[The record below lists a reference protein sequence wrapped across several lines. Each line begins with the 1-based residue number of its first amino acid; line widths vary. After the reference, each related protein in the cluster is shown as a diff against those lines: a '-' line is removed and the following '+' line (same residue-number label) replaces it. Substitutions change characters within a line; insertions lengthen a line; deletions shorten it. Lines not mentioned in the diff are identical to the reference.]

1 MENYKNVNV
10 DKLANVYFEGK
21 VVSRNIFLNDG
32 SKKTLG
38 VMLPGEYEFNTES
51 RELMEIISGKLNL
64 KLKDDNDW
72 NYPWINTIVAMGPKK
87 GANKPT
93 TKKLCKINSESGGY
107 FQKKLVAQY
116 PSVRT
121 ACNPIGFNHKATKKR
136 PGVIQAVII
145 DSVLTKLRT

>member
-21 VVSRNIFLNDG
+21 VVSRNVFLKDG

-72 NYPWINTIVAMGPKK
+72 QLISDGMDFNIPKNSSFKVKVLELVNYT
-87 GANKPT
+87 
-93 TKKLCKINSESGGY
+93 CSY
-107 FQKKLVAQY
+107 F
-116 PSVRT
+116 
-121 ACNPIGFNHKATKKR
+121 
-136 PGVIQAVII
+136 
-145 DSVLTKLRT
+145 DD